1 MNEMVQAVVIVIKQ
15 NGESDGC
22 PAENNNKALMLLAE
36 YRHNKTI
43 QCYSVNKKIC
53 SPPFTFITVPCF
65 WTTPYKAAFIMY
77 TASGDGVGRN
87 FIPGICGSL

>member
-1 MNEMVQAVVIVIKQ
+1 MVQIVVIVIKQ

-43 QCYSVNKKIC
+43 QCFCK
-53 SPPFTFITVPCF
+53 
-65 WTTPYKAAFIMY
+65 
-77 TASGDGVGRN
+77 
-87 FIPGICGSL
+87 